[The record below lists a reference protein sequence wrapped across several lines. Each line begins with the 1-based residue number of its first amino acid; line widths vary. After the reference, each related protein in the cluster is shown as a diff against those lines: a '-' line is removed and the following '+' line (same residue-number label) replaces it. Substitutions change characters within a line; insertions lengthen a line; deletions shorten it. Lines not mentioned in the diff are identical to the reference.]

1 METITSVAMK
11 RKTGADL
18 SRNTLFN
25 LAKRLELKPKRGKD
39 RDDLL
44 EQITKYLLEVEY
56 VRVVGTFERENIT
69 LVKGLPRPLP
79 KAS

>member
-1 METITSVAMK
+1 METIISVAMK

-25 LAKRLELKPKRGKD
+25 LAKRLELKPKRGTD

-44 EQITKYLLEVEY
+44 EQITKYLLEEEY

-69 LVKGLPRPLP
+69 LVKGLPRHLP